1 MRYIDA
7 LHRCVQSLFSA
18 GVLDPNARGP
28 WHGSQ
33 YRQADAEEDRQKIN
47 DGNAKELFWAEG
59 ALTGP
64 GSRRA

>member
-1 MRYIDA
+1 MRYMDA
-7 LHRCVQSLFSA
+7 FNHFFPA

-47 DGNAKELFWAEG
+47 DGNAEKLFGLKA
-59 ALTGP
+59 
-64 GSRRA
+64 R